1 MSLPSNSNKTDI
13 LAKRPPKK
21 IVAEVSPALWTHAR
35 LTLTSLM
42 TRIRI
47 TTLVGSFMKRV
58 ASLLLFVSL
67 FTFAAFSDD
76 DQGHHHPEDLT
87 GSQLGTVHF
96 PVSCAASEQKP
107 FTRGV
112 ALLHSFWYE
121 EAEKEFLHI
130 AKDDPNCAMAH
141 WGVAMSLWH
150 QLWNQPDAKV
160 IHHGL
165 DEVNAATRLAQK
177 ATPREKAYIA
187 AIGAFYS
194 DSEKSDHAAR
204 AKAYSDAMKKVYE
217 SYPDDHEAATF
228 YALSLLASEP
238 ENDATFANRKQAAV
252 ILEKLFATVT
262 IPAWRTI

>member
-13 LAKRPPKK
+13 LAKRPQKK

-47 TTLVGSFMKRV
+47 TTLVGSFIKRV

-130 AKDDPNCAMAH
+130 AKDDP
-141 WGVAMSLWH
+141 
-150 QLWNQPDAKV
+150 
-160 IHHGL
+160 
-165 DEVNAATRLAQK
+165 
-177 ATPREKAYIA
+177 PRSSTMGSTK
-187 AIGAFYS
+187 
-194 DSEKSDHAAR
+194 
-204 AKAYSDAMKKVYE
+204 
-217 SYPDDHEAATF
+217 
-228 YALSLLASEP
+228 
-238 ENDATFANRKQAAV
+238 
-252 ILEKLFATVT
+252 
-262 IPAWRTI
+262 